1 MTVLVKNVVTT
12 YMISG
17 SLFSFGSNRNNPEL
31 MMAGKQSGYKTVVYP
46 FFWRTLGRNSKLWV
60 TRVEGIT
67 TEQYGQGRLV

>member
-1 MTVLVKNVVTT
+1 
-12 YMISG
+12 
-17 SLFSFGSNRNNPEL
+17 
-31 MMAGKQSGYKTVVYP
+31 MAGKQSGYKTVVYP